1 MITFACPHCE
11 QEIQVA
17 DEAAGRKGKCT
28 RCKESIRVPESNG
41 QPVEQEPEDDGRQ
54 PCPHCQYRVGVPDNA
69 MGRVGKC
76 PQCKQRVRFTEEGI
90 VPAEV
95 EQPAA
100 QPPPQPA
107 PAAEA
112 PVAEAPVAETPAAAP
127 PPQPVVQDEPQ
138 WHIHTEQGQQ
148 LGPITATELNG
159 HIQGRTIS
167 ADCLLWQEGWEDWQ
181 RAGDLYPT
189 LNAPA
194 AAPAPVASQHD
205 PDGFLA
211 DLGEPEPVFTPQ
223 PAAPQE
229 QFNFAAKPK
238 QQPAAAPAEA
248 SAGEAVEFDRRLI
261 SSLSTTRPWT
271 IVFAGSAFILA
282 VITLVGVIYVMTQ
295 WKAKFPVTL
304 IVAIIVN
311 FLEVGILVASG
322 CFALIYNSRISQ
334 FLKNRTQPRLT
345 SALNAQ
351 RTFWLIRSI
360 AITISM
366 LFAVFVLIQ
375 LIRLKNMAFSNSVA
389 PEQGAKISATRVNV
403 KSLENTIKLYMTERN
418 TTEWPKNLNVL
429 MANQDEDGNP
439 QVPKFESFPKDAWG
453 NRINYEPPQD
463 GAPLGTNP
471 KIWSNGPNGNNEQGG
486 GDDISNSSN

>member
-41 QPVEQEPEDDGRQ
+41 QPVEQEPKDDGRQ

-69 MGRVGKC
+69 IGRVGKC

-90 VPAEV
+90 VPVEV

-107 PAAEA
+107 PAAAA
-112 PVAEAPVAETPAAAP
+112 PAAEAPEATP

-148 LGPITATELNG
+148 LGPITAAELND

-194 AAPAPVASQHD
+194 AAPAPVASPHD

-229 QFNFAAKPK
+229 QFNFTPNQKP
-238 QQPAAAPAEA
+238 APATAEA
-248 SAGEAVEFDRRLI
+248 NSGEAVEFDRRLI

-282 VITLVGVIYVMTQ
+282 VIILVGVIYVMTQ
-295 WKAKFPVTL
+295 WKAKFTAGMIL
-304 IVAIIVN
+304 SIIAGFV
-311 FLEVGILVASG
+311 EVGVLIASG
-322 CFALIYNSRISQ
+322 CFALIYNTRIGQ

-345 SALNAQ
+345 AALNAQ

-360 AITISM
+360 AIALAM
-366 LFAVFVLIQ
+366 LYSIYVLIQ
-375 LIRLKNMAFSNSVA
+375 VIDVVST
-389 PEQGAKISATRVNV
+389 IS
-403 KSLENTIKLYMTERN
+403 KLQKAMG
-418 TTEWPKNLNVL
+418 
-429 MANQDEDGNP
+429 D
-439 QVPKFESFPKDAWG
+439 FPTK
-453 NRINYEPPQD
+453 P
-463 GAPLGTNP
+463 
-471 KIWSNGPNGNNEQGG
+471 
-486 GDDISNSSN
+486 